1 MANPAERDVTD
12 ETTDGD
18 DPVDEVAA
26 ATPTVDEGSA
36 TDATPAAPSDS
47 TPAEPAPAVAAAE
60 STSTKPA
67 SKTAP
72 SKAGGPAAAPTKK
85 VVPPKAK
92 AKAKATAAT
101 NVRYTAPSP
110 QARRKPSPRWVPIL
124 MFALWGVGLLVI
136 ILNYMGVM
144 PGGGE
149 DGSGWYLIAG
159 LVSILGGIMVATQ
172 YH

>member
-12 ETTDGD
+12 ETSEGD
-18 DPVDEVAA
+18 A
-26 ATPTVDEGSA
+26 PTAPSA
-36 TDATPAAPSDS
+36 PDAPDTAAAPSASD
-47 TPAEPAPAVAAAE
+47 TARAPKKV
-60 STSTKPA
+60 
-67 SKTAP
+67 AP
-72 SKAGGPAAAPTKK
+72 SASSATAASSAPKK

-92 AKAKATAAT
+92 AKAKSDAAA
-101 NVRYTAPSP
+101 NVRYTPPAP
-110 QARRKPSPRWVPIL
+110 QARRAPSPRWVPIL

-172 YH
+172 YR